1 MQVRNLLLLGF
12 LAFVFTACAKQ
23 VRVISPEESA
33 TLGFNVSGKSVL
45 ENPPENKARIYVV
58 REAKTF
64 ASGLEYPV
72 YYLYDSPNMYKDE
85 KGAFRIKDEVRKEIA
100 EKSKNN
106 FMGLLSNG
114 AKLFED
120 FEADK
125 PLLFRFTQKKSFGQW
140 AGQLMYAPIIILP
153 LALPYYWTLPD
164 EEDIAFLLFTPK
176 AGKIYCFVPLKF
188 EVMGNSGAYRFY
200 SNENLFV
207 DRQACENLF
216 R

>member
-1 MQVRNLLLLGF
+1 MRVRNLLLLGF

-33 TLGFNVSGKSVL
+33 MLGFNVSEESML
-45 ENPPENKARIYVV
+45 ENPPANKARIYVV
-58 REAKTF
+58 RETRTF
-64 ASGLEYPV
+64 GSGFDFPL

-114 AKLFED
+114 TKLFED

-125 PLLFRFTQKKSFGQW
+125 PLLFRFTQKKSLGQVAQVPIMLLFYW
-140 AGQLMYAPIIILP
+140 AF
-153 LALPYYWTLPD
+153 PD

-176 AGKIYCFVPLKF
+176 AGKIYCFVPIELKI
-188 EVMGNSGAYRFY
+188 MGGWVDRFY

>member
-12 LAFVFTACAKQ
+12 LAFVFTACGDKQ
-23 VRVISPEESA
+23 IRVVSPEESA
-33 TLGFNVSGKSVL
+33 TLGFNVSGESIL

-58 REAKTF
+58 REAKF
-64 ASGLEYPV
+64 VGSAREHPV

-125 PLLFRFTQKKSFGQW
+125 PLLFRFIIKKDF
-140 AGQLMYAPIIILP
+140 P
-153 LALPYYWTLPD
+153 L
-164 EEDIAFLLFTPK
+164 
-176 AGKIYCFVPLKF
+176 
-188 EVMGNSGAYRFY
+188 
-200 SNENLFV
+200 
-207 DRQACENLF
+207 
-216 R
+216 